1 MDSKVVGAG
10 IVLIGL
16 GTVFLLAELDLI
28 TIKFQYVAPVLLILA
43 GVGMLIA
50 GAGSKGG
57 WSKRE
62 DTSAGDFASYRPRRP
77 EHDEVSQ

>member
-16 GTVFLLAELDLI
+16 GTVFLLAELDVI
-28 TIKFQYVAPVLLILA
+28 GIKFQYVAPVLLILA

-50 GAGSKGG
+50 GAGSKPG
-57 WSKRE
+57 WTKKE
-62 DTSAGDFASYRPRRP
+62 DTSSGDFASYRPRRP
-77 EHDEVSQ
+77 ERDEV